1 MRSDCE
7 ENTDSSTPVL
17 LKVVILSHFIYFEA
31 GEGCLRF
38 S

>member
-17 LKVVILSHFIYFEA
+17 LKVVILSLLFI
-31 GEGCLRF
+31 LRLGKGV
-38 S
+38 